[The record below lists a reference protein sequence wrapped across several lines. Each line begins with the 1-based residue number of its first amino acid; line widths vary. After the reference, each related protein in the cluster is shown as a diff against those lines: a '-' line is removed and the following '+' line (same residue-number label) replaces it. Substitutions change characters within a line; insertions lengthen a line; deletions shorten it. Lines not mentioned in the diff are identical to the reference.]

1 MRLNGGMANSFGV
14 PVGWSGGTGLDSVEA
29 VRTEARYASELG
41 VDTFWVS
48 QIFGVDPIVALAA
61 VAGDLTGV
69 PEVGTSVV
77 PLYGRHPLAL
87 AAQAR
92 TAQSAI
98 PGTFTL
104 GIGPSHAMVVEGF
117 YGESYD
123 RPYSHTAEYV
133 EAINPLLAGQPT
145 DVEGTELTAKGWL
158 TVDADPV
165 PLVIAAMGRRMLELA
180 GRATAGTM
188 LGFPVGARTI
198 ADHIAPTINQ
208 AAADAGAPPPRVIA
222 SVAVAIT
229 DQRDEVLESSRAAN
243 AMYSDLPAY
252 RAMLEREGVESP
264 ANLVVVGSEAE
275 VHAGVMRFVE
285 AGATEVRLGVAG
297 PPDIQAAT
305 RDGLPS
311 LLAP

>member
-1 MRLNGGMANSFGV
+1 MRLNGGMANSLGV
-14 PVGWSGGTGLDSVEA
+14 PVGWSGGTGLNSIDAVRAEA
-29 VRTEARYASELG
+29 VYARELG

-61 VAGDLTGV
+61 VADDLAGV
-69 PEVGTSVV
+69 PEAGTSVV

-92 TAQSAI
+92 TAQSAL
-98 PGTFTL
+98 PSTFTL

-133 EAINPLLAGQPT
+133 AAISPLLAGQPT

-158 TVDADPV
+158 TVETDPV
-165 PLVIAAMGRRMLELA
+165 PLVLAAMGRRMLELA

-188 LGFPVGARTI
+188 LGFPVGAQTI
-198 ADHIAPTINQ
+198 ADHVAPTINQ

-229 DQRDEVLESSRAAN
+229 DRKAEVIESSAAAN
-243 AMYSDLPAY
+243 TMYNDLPAY
-252 RAMLEREGVESP
+252 RAMLDREGVES
-264 ANLVVVGSEAE
+264 AADLVVVGSEAE
-275 VHAGVMRFVE
+275 VHDGVMRFVE

-305 RDGLPS
+305 RDALPS
-311 LLAP
+311 LLAM